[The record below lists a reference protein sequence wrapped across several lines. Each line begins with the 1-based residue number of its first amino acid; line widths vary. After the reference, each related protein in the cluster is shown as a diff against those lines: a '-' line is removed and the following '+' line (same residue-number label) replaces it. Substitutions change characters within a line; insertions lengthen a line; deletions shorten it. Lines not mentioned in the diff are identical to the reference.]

1 MQGEARRNIKLLA
14 KGHQSLLQGEEV
26 SAKMDVN
33 QIYSSFTLLAGD
45 LKREE
50 RKKRASPLANSS
62 RC

>member
-33 QIYSSFTLLAGD
+33 QIYSSFTLLG
-45 LKREE
+45 R
-50 RKKRASPLANSS
+50 RS
-62 RC
+62 